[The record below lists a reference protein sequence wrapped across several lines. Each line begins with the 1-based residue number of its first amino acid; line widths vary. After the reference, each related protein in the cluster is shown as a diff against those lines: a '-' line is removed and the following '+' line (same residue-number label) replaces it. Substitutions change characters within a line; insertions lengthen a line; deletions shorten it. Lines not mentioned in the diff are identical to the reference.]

1 MNTIIYFIQAN
12 LFLSVF
18 FLFYSVLLKKETFHL
33 QNRVYL
39 ISAVLISIALPF
51 FQSIFFQ
58 KIAEP
63 ITDFQSFTTVYTY
76 TNEIATSQNISQ
88 KLSNIEIIKILY
100 WAGVAI
106 SILILLIKTIRTINW
121 IKTCNDKKGVAFS
134 FFSKIF
140 IDKNL
145 DLFEIVHEHEKIHVN
160 QFHFIDILI
169 FELLKIVFW
178 FNPAVHYYKKA
189 ITIIHEFLADESAS
203 RQLFCK
209 SEYATLLVSKQF
221 QIQPSTLFTQH
232 FFNQSTLKTRI
243 EMLLKNP
250 SRKTALLKYGFL
262 APLLFIMLL
271 VSSFT
276 VVKDENVKKIV
287 KEAKKIITQNELK
300 NNIKTELLPDTLK
313 PINGNEDIISCPI
326 EIQPEFPGGLPEL
339 FRFLG
344 QNIKYPKEAADAK
357 IVGRV
362 FIKFK
367 ILKGG
372 SIEDISV
379 LKSIGHGCDEE
390 AIRVIKLMPKWK
402 PGMQNGE
409 SIDTYFNLPIVF
421 KLDNKVG
428 YSKSE
433 NNDIEMPIMP
443 VGIDL
448 SNKIYTEK
456 LVLGDSLI
464 KNRRPK
470 LEYSP
475 NYPYRIRLSK
485 IYNQDKF
492 NYGKVSIK
500 PNDNSYFYLKGNYG
514 KARIYI
520 DNKEISVEE
529 LNNLDPHKI
538 KSVNINRNRALIAT
552 DNNEKFDGII
562 EIITK

>member
-33 QNRVYL
+33 QNRIYL
-39 ISAVLISIALPF
+39 ISAVFISMALPF
-51 FQSIFFQ
+51 FQSIFLQ

-63 ITDFQSFTTVYTY
+63 ITDFQTIATVYTY

-106 SILILLIKTIRTINW
+106 SILILLIKTIRTIKW
-121 IKTCNDKKGVAFS
+121 IKTCDDKKGVAFS

-178 FNPAVHYYKKA
+178 FNPTVHYYKKA

-276 VVKDENVKKIV
+276 VVKEENLKEIVINYQKINSPKIDLNPVDYVIKK
-287 KEAKKIITQNELK
+287 
-300 NNIKTELLPDTLK
+300 DTLK
-313 PINGNEDIISCPI
+313 PNKEGKEIFDIAETS
-326 EIQPEFPGGLPEL
+326 PEFKGGLKEL
-339 FRFLG
+339 YKYLG
-344 QNIKYPKEAADAK
+344 ENIKYPKEAQKANIEGIVFVKFVIEADGK
-357 IVGRV
+357 IGDIKITKGVDLSLDLEAMRVVKSMPDWTPGIQNGKPVAVYYNMPISFRLGGKKSATVNTNEKTDLDGVGSSPDLKEKNDEKINK
-362 FIKFK
+362 FPIGTNDSYQLIKGRDK
-367 ILKGG
+367 VNYEKPG
-372 SIEDISV
+372 V
-379 LKSIGHGCDEE
+379 LKINGEKTEALIFVNDMEIFDKNLNNIDPKNIESMSVIKDKE
-390 AIRVIKLMPKWK
+390 AIKTYGERGKNGVI
-402 PGMQNGE
+402 
-409 SIDTYFNLPIVF
+409 
-421 KLDNKVG
+421 
-428 YSKSE
+428 
-433 NNDIEMPIMP
+433 
-443 VGIDL
+443 
-448 SNKIYTEK
+448 
-456 LVLGDSLI
+456 LI
-464 KNRRPK
+464 K
-470 LEYSP
+470 
-475 NYPYRIRLSK
+475 
-485 IYNQDKF
+485 
-492 NYGKVSIK
+492 
-500 PNDNSYFYLKGNYG
+500 
-514 KARIYI
+514 
-520 DNKEISVEE
+520 
-529 LNNLDPHKI
+529 
-538 KSVNINRNRALIAT
+538 
-552 DNNEKFDGII
+552 
-562 EIITK
+562 TKK

>member
-18 FLFYSVLLKKETFHL
+18 FLFYLVLLKKETFHL
-33 QNRVYL
+33 QNRIYL
-39 ISAVLISIALPF
+39 ISAVFISMALPF
-51 FQSIFFQ
+51 SQSIFLQ
-58 KIAEP
+58 KITEP
-63 ITDFQSFTTVYTY
+63 ITDFQTIATVYTY
-76 TNEIATSQNISQ
+76 TNEIATSQDISQ

-100 WAGVAI
+100 WAGVDI
-106 SILILLIKTIRTINW
+106 SILILLMKTIRTINW

-178 FNPAVHYYKKA
+178 FNPMVHYYKKA

-250 SRKTALLKYGFL
+250 SRKTAFLKYGFL
-262 APLLFIMLL
+262 APLLFIMLII
-271 VSSFT
+271 SSFT
-276 VVKDENVKKIV
+276 IAKDKKIENVINQV
-287 KEAKKIITQNELK
+287 KENISVKYSQKEFVNQITADTLAPKTESAELK
-300 NNIKTELLPDTLK
+300 GI
-313 PINGNEDIISCPI
+313 PIDQ
-326 EIQPEFPGGLPEL
+326 QPEYPGGLPEL
-339 FRFLG
+339 YRFLS

-367 ILKGG
+367 ILKDG

-402 PGMQNGE
+402 PGMQDGE
-409 SIDTYFNLPIVF
+409 TIDTYFNLPIVF

-433 NNDIEMPIMP
+433 KIKDDDLLMNIKIESQDSTQTTYKFPIGTYNSYQLVKGRDKVNYEKPGVLKINGEKTEALIFINGIEVFDKNLNN
-443 VGIDL
+443 IDPKSIDTITVL
-448 SNKIYTEK
+448 KEK
-456 LVLGDSLI
+456 AATSAYGERAKNGVILI
-464 KNRRPK
+464 KTK
-470 LEYSP
+470 E
-475 NYPYRIRLSK
+475 SK
-485 IYNQDKF
+485 
-492 NYGKVSIK
+492 
-500 PNDNSYFYLKGNYG
+500 
-514 KARIYI
+514 
-520 DNKEISVEE
+520 
-529 LNNLDPHKI
+529 
-538 KSVNINRNRALIAT
+538 
-552 DNNEKFDGII
+552 
-562 EIITK
+562 